1 MPSLEPEATEALWR
15 SLVRRPRHKRAQAE
29 CRPLRGVFYAAT
41 DWLRLATKLAATAS
55 PCAEYYVSVPPIV
68 GDKTNLRP
76 GQADRIR
83 ALGAN
88 FHALAEFH
96 WTTWSR
102 WVTDNAT
109 TWYAAGV
116 EMRKRMAQAGFDVA
130 AGDTWAVNEFPSTVR
145 SGSGTARE
153 NARELVRGLYEGDT
167 GAVRVRREAPSSSS
181 ASARARRMSASTRRT
196 FRTGC
201 PTLRSGPT

>member
-1 MPSLEPEATEALWR
+1 MTRRTSDRAEAE
-15 SLVRRPRHKRAQAE
+15 
-29 CRPLRGVFYAAT
+29 
-41 DWLRLATKLAATAS
+41 
-55 PCAEYYVSVPPIV
+55 
-68 GDKTNLRP
+68 
-76 GQADRIR
+76 RIR
-83 ALGAN
+83 ALGQN

-116 EMRKRMAQAGFDVA
+116 EMRRRMAQAGFDVA

-167 GAVRVRREAPSSSS
+167 AARRPTRGAVFIVGLGQ
-181 ASARARRMSASTRRT
+181 ARRTSASTRRT
-196 FRTGC
+196 FRTGWR
-201 PTLRSGPT
+201 TLRSGPT